1 MTNTY
6 TPPTFSSEKPEDWL
20 EFLDREGYVVLSDI
34 LTPDEQKFNM
44 DLFKKEWSKVS
55 PNFKWDKP
63 NDWSIKNSPLMF
75 AKGMAIYS
83 GFGQSDFMWS
93 LRTNPKIIGIFE
105 NIHGVED
112 LVVSLDG
119 FSVFLSDKQQTKSW
133 LHIDQN
139 PKNQAYSI
147 QGSYN
152 FLPVGKEDAGF
163 VVVPGTHKSYHPEVS
178 HKKDWIM
185 VDQENFEPQS
195 KKLLIP
201 GNCFVLWN
209 SKTIHASTGMT
220 KGTTGLNRVTA
231 YITYLPKYLRTKEMA
246 KKRKQA
252 YMDSRTTSHWAN
264 KCELKTY
271 PFGFKTQYESKGFV
285 ELIRKLDKNGN
296 IPEERLNLI

>member
-1 MTNTY
+1 MSY
-6 TPPTFSSEKPEDWL
+6 TPPTFSTEKPEEWL
-20 EFLDREGYVVLSDI
+20 EFLDIEGYVVLSDI
-34 LTPDEQKFNM
+34 LSPDELHLSM
-44 DLFKKEWSKVS
+44 ELFKSEWSKVS
-55 PNFKWDKP
+55 PNFEWDNPK
-63 NDWSIKNSPLMF
+63 DWSIKNCPLMF
-75 AKGMAIYS
+75 GKGMAIYS

-93 LRTNPKIIGIFE
+93 LRTHPKIIGIFE

-119 FSVFLSDKQQTKSW
+119 FSVFISDKQQTKSW

-139 PKNQAYSI
+139 PKTQAYSI
-147 QGSYN
+147 QGSFN
-152 FLPVGKEDAGF
+152 FLPVGEKDSGF
-163 VVVPGTHKSYHPEVS
+163 VVVPGSHKSYHPEVP
-178 HKKDWIM
+178 HKRDWFV
-185 VDQENFEPQS
+185 VDQKTFLPQA

-220 KGTTGLNRVTA
+220 KGTMGLNRVTA
-231 YITYLPKYLRTKEMA
+231 YITYLPKYLRTKEME

-264 KCELKTY
+264 KCELKPY
-271 PFGFKTQYESKGFV
+271 PFGFKSQYESKGFA
-285 ELIRKLDKNGN
+285 ELVRKLDRNGN